1 MDNMKDSM
9 ETGAEGANYKDIV
22 ERMSKLYEEMRA
34 LVEGMNS
41 DEATEEE
48 VEEMKET
55 YEKKSKAYDS
65 LAIRRDAIAD
75 LNVRSASARPT
86 VKVIETRSAA
96 TEVRGCSPII
106 GDQYETRFADYLK
119 NGWKRDYDTRA
130 LGAASG
136 ANGEQLPS
144 QGFYQQLQKSIEL
157 ETALYN
163 LVRRIDVGTFTTN
176 FTLEDDFAS
185 TEFYTEGWAGE
196 AGSVDEYTPT
206 YTNKTFTGNALRRVI
221 KVSRELVQ
229 DAPARGAD
237 FSIES
242 IVSNRMGRLFGQ
254 SIEYSLWHGNGTN
267 KPQGLKNATL
277 GTATT
282 LATDGVLTP
291 DELIS
296 WVYSL
301 PMKYLKSPTC
311 AIVTSQSFLSAV
323 RKLTEKITTTT
334 NGAASAA
341 YLWEPS
347 FQAGT
352 PDRLLGIPVYVSDYV
367 PALADVNN
375 QIHAVIGDFQ
385 HMVLAQ
391 RTGMSMQVLN
401 ELYAGNGQIGY
412 LGEMRLDA
420 KVVRADA
427 FRALKDDGT

>member
-1 MDNMKDSM
+1 MKEDMDN
-9 ETGAEGANYKDIV
+9 GAEGANYKEIV

-41 DEATEEE
+41 EEATDEE
-48 VEEMKET
+48 VEDMKEE
-55 YEKKSKAYDS
+55 YEKKSKSYDS
-65 LAIRRDAIAD
+65 LSIRRDAIAD

-86 VKVIETRSAA
+86 VKVVETRSAA
-96 TEVRGCSPII
+96 VEVRGCSPIM

-130 LGAASG
+130 LGVSSG
-136 ANGEQLPS
+136 AAGEQLPS
-144 QGFYQQLQKSIEL
+144 TGFYQQLQKSIEL
-157 ETALYN
+157 ETSIFN
-163 LVRRIDVGTFTTN
+163 LVRRIDVGNFTTN
-176 FTLEDDFAS
+176 FTLEDDFTS
-185 TEFYTEGWAGE
+185 SEFDTEGWAGE
-196 AGSVDEYTPT
+196 GANVNEYTPT
-206 YTNKTFTGNALRRVI
+206 FTNKTFTGNALRRVI

-254 SIEYSLWHGNGTN
+254 SIEYSLWNGDGSN
-267 KPQGLKNATL
+267 KPQGLKNAGL
-277 GTATT
+277 SGTT
-282 LATDGVLTP
+282 LTTDGTLTS
-291 DELIS
+291 DELIT

-311 AIVTSQSFLSAV
+311 AIVTSQSFLTGV

-334 NGAASAA
+334 SGAAAAA

-352 PDRLLGIPVYVSDYV
+352 PDRLLGIPVYVSDFV

-375 QIHAVIGDFQ
+375 QVHAVIGDFQ
-385 HMVLAQ
+385 HMILAQ

-420 KVVRADA
+420 KVVRTDA
-427 FRALKDDGT
+427 FRALKDDAN